1 MYKILFTLGMAMLS
15 LTVFAQK
22 NKQINKMDQQFLST
36 QPDGLYAKFHTNK
49 GDIYAILEHQKT
61 PMTVANFVGLA
72 EGNFKN
78 KDLVFKT
85 PSFFENTPITDQKK
99 VELKI
104 HDYLMQNLDNPK
116 SYEPVSFD
124 TLTFMT
130 ETYKVWAD
138 RVPNSRY
145 FMHHVYRATNQY
157 NALILN
163 EGVFFLDS
171 NLNLLREMK
180 L

>member
-1 MYKILFTLGMAMLS
+1 MNKLLVLLLLAS
-15 LTVFAQK
+15 CSQP
-22 NKQINKMDQQFLST
+22 NKQNTLNERDEPT
-36 QPDGLYAKFHTNK
+36 QIDLYET
-49 GDIYAILEHQKT
+49 
-61 PMTVANFVGLA
+61 
-72 EGNFKN
+72 
-78 KDLVFKT
+78 
-85 PSFFENTPITDQKK
+85 ITDQKK

-138 RVPNSRY
+138 RVPNSIY
-145 FMHHVYRATNQY
+145 FMHHQYRATNEY
-157 NALILN
+157 NALILI
-163 EGVFFLDS
+163 EGIFFLDS
-171 NLNLLREMK
+171 NLTIIRQMK